1 MSIRTSA
8 GKLFSPYGKKIS
20 DYPERTGEL
29 AQIDMQRGL
38 LSFRIEDLTPNQTV
52 DVILDFDSLPANT
65 NKYIKYGPKTSGGLD
80 EWYEFDN
87 FEISGNRITL
97 HLTDNGAGDS
107 NPVAGVITDPGG
119 PGSNGISPSN
129 SGGGGGCSYNP
140 NSSKKFDPVL
150 FLLLIISGVYLFRR
164 RNGKIIKQ
172 T

>member
-1 MSIRTSA
+1 MCQ
-8 GKLFSPYGKKIS
+8 
-20 DYPERTGEL
+20 L
-29 AQIDMQRGL
+29 AKIDMQRGL

-107 NPVAGVITDPGG
+107 NPVAGVITNIGG
-119 PGSNGISPSN
+119 PGSNGIAPSN
-129 SGGGGGCSYNP
+129 GSSSSSSSSSGGGCVYNP
-140 NSSKKFDPVL
+140 NSSKTFDPVL
-150 FLLLIISGVYLFRR
+150 LLLLVTSGVYLFRR
-164 RNGKIIKQ
+164 RNGKIVKQ